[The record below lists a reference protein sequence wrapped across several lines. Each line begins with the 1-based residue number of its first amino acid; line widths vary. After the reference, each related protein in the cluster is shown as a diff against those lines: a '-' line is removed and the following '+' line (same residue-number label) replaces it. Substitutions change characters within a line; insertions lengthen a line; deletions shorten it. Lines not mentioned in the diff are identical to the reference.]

1 MRFGVCAGPEQAEI
15 LAEAGY
21 DFIELSVAGHLMTE
35 EDDHTWLHTIK
46 AKLRALPLPPETF
59 NSFVRVGK
67 IVGPDVDF
75 DALQR
80 YVRTACF
87 RAASIG
93 GRIIVFGSGGAR
105 NIPEGFDPAQ
115 ARQQLFKFLHLCDA
129 EANSLG
135 LTIAIEPLQKAE
147 SNVLN
152 LVSEGAELA
161 RELNSRSIRVLGDT
175 FHMERENEPLSA
187 LVEARDVLAH
197 VHVADTGRLA
207 PGTGT
212 YDYVSLFRVLHS
224 AGYDERVSIECSFGA
239 DFTGEV
245 TQALAT
251 LKAAHAAAQKPI

>member
-87 RAASIG
+87 RASSIG

-135 LTIAIEPLQKAE
+135 LTIAIEPLQKANPMF
-147 SNVLN
+147 SILF
-152 LVSEGAELA
+152 LKA
-161 RELNSRSIRVLGDT
+161 RNWRANSIAALSAYWVILSIWNARTSRSPR
-175 FHMERENEPLSA
+175 
-187 LVEARDVLAH
+187 
-197 VHVADTGRLA
+197 
-207 PGTGT
+207 
-212 YDYVSLFRVLHS
+212 
-224 AGYDERVSIECSFGA
+224 
-239 DFTGEV
+239 
-245 TQALAT
+245 
-251 LKAAHAAAQKPI
+251 